1 MFNVKSTLLEAFDE
15 LDKLSE
21 EARTADDPYG
31 YGPYK
36 TPDDPTLRV
45 GDYIKAKQYAKDD
58 KWYPARVTGIT
69 PDFVDYTISGWGFI
83 KNGMALRSKRAK
95 QAFGNLRKR
104 LGESGD
110 ARKAYSA
117 LMEIQAS
124 FNDLP
129 GWLHPD
135 PVQDDEYTM
144 TIKYD
149 LAPDTYVWYE
159 LNNGDYEY
167 VEEVEEIADRCR
179 ELGVSLS
186 IVENDNA
193 SRNYDIIV
201 YLQYE
206 G

>member
-1 MFNVKSTLLEAFDE
+1 MNFKLNTPLTEAFDE

-21 EARTADDPYG
+21 EARTTDDPYG

-58 KWYPARVTGIT
+58 KWYPGRVTEVT
-69 PDFVDYTISGWGFI
+69 PDFVHYTISGWGFI
-83 KNGMALRSKRAK
+83 KNGTAVRSAKAKR
-95 QAFGNLRKR
+95 AFGNLRKR
-104 LGESGD
+104 LGESRD
-110 ARKAYSA
+110 AAYTA
-117 LMEIQAS
+117 LMNIQARL
-124 FNDLP
+124 NDLP
-129 GWLHPD
+129 GWLNPD

-167 VEEVEEIADRCR
+167 VEEVEGIADRCR

-186 IVENDNA
+186 IVENDNT